1 MTDILRQAIFFFF
14 FTVGWE
20 NLALQHSTFF
30 TCFEF
35 VTRDASMIC

>member
-1 MTDILRQAIFFFF
+1 MTDILRQAIF

-30 TCFEF
+30 TCFDF

>member
-1 MTDILRQAIFFFF
+1 MTDILRQAIFFF

-30 TCFEF
+30 TCFDF